1 MRSFLLRF
9 RSRWL
14 DAVGH
19 TGGALFVLVL
29 FGARAAG
36 SISFPITL
44 DPTIP
49 NAWVVAAYIHDEVE
63 DLSAEN
69 TYLDGSPEVGV
80 GYTNVVTGG
89 GGAYSGLD
97 QGALGLSSTGFGDG
111 GGTGSHA
118 YMIVNVPFSGS
129 GTNTV
134 RFDVSGSEEVAASNV
149 YPGQNTFMAD
159 MSYSV
164 QDASTHALLDSGS
177 DGAHECDP
185 SGPACNQPLLS
196 FPIHLSNSF
205 SVDRPVLVQLSFT
218 LFSQSNSPLTF
229 VDAASSIAL
238 DLAPGVTMD
247 DSSGFLSTPGDPHLI
262 PEPSTT
268 WLSVAASAAMAALAR
283 VRFPRRARPPSIPP
297 SERISA
303 IFDGSP

>member
-1 MRSFLLRF
+1 LRF
-9 RSRWL
+9 RSPWVEVAGQTAR
-14 DAVGH
+14 
-19 TGGALFVLVL
+19 ALAFVLVL
-29 FGARAAG
+29 SGAAAAG
-36 SISFPITL
+36 SITFPIAL
-44 DPTIP
+44 DPTIS
-49 NAWVVAAYIHDEVE
+49 NAWVVAAYVHDEIE

-69 TYLDGSPEVGV
+69 TYLDGAPGVGV
-80 GYTNVVTGG
+80 GYLNVVDGG
-89 GGAYSGLD
+89 GGAYSSLD
-97 QGALGLSSTGFGDG
+97 YGALGISSTGFGDG

-118 YMIVNVPFSGS
+118 YLIVNVPLSGS

-134 RFDVSGSEEVAASNV
+134 RFDVSGSEAVVANNV

-177 DGAHECDP
+177 ASAHECDP
-185 SGPACNQPLLS
+185 SGPACNLPLLG

-218 LFSQSNSPLTF
+218 LFSQSNSPLTY
-229 VDAASSIAL
+229 VDAGGRIAL

-247 DSSGFLSTPGDPHLI
+247 GSSGFLSTPGDPHLI

-268 WLSVAASAAMAALAR
+268 WLSLAASAALAALAR
-283 VRFPRRARPPSIPP
+283 PRRPDPTR
-297 SERISA
+297 
-303 IFDGSP
+303 GS